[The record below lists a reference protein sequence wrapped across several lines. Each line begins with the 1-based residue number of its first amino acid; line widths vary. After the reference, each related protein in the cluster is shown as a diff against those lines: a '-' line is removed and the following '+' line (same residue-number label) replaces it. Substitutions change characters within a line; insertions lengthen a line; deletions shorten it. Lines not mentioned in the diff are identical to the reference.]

1 MKYEGFIYLLASR
14 RKKKIEPKVFLTVDK
29 ISEDVQLEKKK
40 NQLEESQTKIFTFM
54 EIRTLGE
61 WFCAMRVPLED
72 TRCTLML
79 LLGLSGKKVQPG
91 LTCQKP
97 KSQYQHLF
105 FFFLNPFSESIF

>member
-1 MKYEGFIYLLASR
+1 MKVLFISSPLGE
-14 RKKKIEPKVFLTVDK
+14 KKKIEPKVFLTVDK

-97 KSQYQHLF
+97 KSQYKHLF
-105 FFFLNPFSESIF
+105 FKKSVQ